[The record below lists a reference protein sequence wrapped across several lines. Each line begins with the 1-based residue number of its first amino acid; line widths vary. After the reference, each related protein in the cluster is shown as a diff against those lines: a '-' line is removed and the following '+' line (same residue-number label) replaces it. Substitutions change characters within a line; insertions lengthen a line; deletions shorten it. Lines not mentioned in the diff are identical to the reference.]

1 MTRVGIPSM
10 LCANEVL
17 AMIRVREEAVTR
29 CFQKLPKI
37 GGGDFATLLKVC
49 NVFQARGGELEKS

>member
-1 MTRVGIPSM
+1 M